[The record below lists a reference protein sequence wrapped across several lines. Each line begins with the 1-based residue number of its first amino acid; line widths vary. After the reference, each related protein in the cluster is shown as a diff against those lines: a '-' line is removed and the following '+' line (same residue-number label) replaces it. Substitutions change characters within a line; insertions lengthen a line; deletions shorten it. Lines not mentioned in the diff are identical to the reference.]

1 MQRHF
6 FKLCLNSKV
15 NRKHKLNIQE
25 SGGVVI
31 VQTYDKVWIIFNKE
45 STTKGTD
52 FSIFVKNT

>member
-1 MQRHF
+1 M
-6 FKLCLNSKV
+6 
-15 NRKHKLNIQE
+15 
-25 SGGVVI
+25 